1 MREAWRRQRKRLKK
15 SCLKAEWLAS
25 QAGAT
30 KEEKAAALEARAK
43 FEDWK
48 AKAGTPPQRTN
59 WSKR

>member
-1 MREAWRRQRKRLKK
+1 LKK

-30 KEEKAAALEARAK
+30 DDEKVATLEARAK